1 MIEAKPSSKNYYS
14 EGIRNYLRSFSRK
27 YSFEYIVGCLEN
39 LKDLKV
45 LVVGEAIIDEYQFGS
60 VIGKSAKEPM
70 IALKYL
76 KRELYPGGS
85 LAIAN
90 HLAGFCKEVGLLAML
105 GEKDSQERFIR
116 QNLRKNIKPMF
127 FYKKDS
133 PTIIKRRFLEDTTF
147 RKLLE
152 FYVINDSELSK
163 EQTEKL
169 VEKLKPLLSK
179 YDLVICAD
187 FGHGMLNQ
195 ESRDLLIKKAKFLSV
210 NTQVNAGNFGYHT
223 ISSYPKADYL
233 CLDER
238 EIRLEC
244 RTKNGEL
251 SEVAK
256 GIFEKIRSNYMIVTY
271 GPNGSIG
278 YKNKSNLEVC
288 KVPSFAIKD
297 IDKVGAGDAFFAI
310 SSPLIYNKVPLE
322 PVCFI
327 GNAVGAL
334 AIDIIGNKESITK
347 KSLTDFI
354 KNTLS

>member
-1 MIEAKPSSKNYYS
+1 MTEIKSSPQNYYS
-14 EGIRNYLRSFSRK
+14 EEVQNYLKQFSK
-27 YSFEYIVGCLEN
+27 QYSLDYILECLEN

-60 VIGKSAKEPM
+60 VIGKSAKEP
-70 IALKYL
+70 IIVLKYI

-85 LAIAN
+85 LAVAN
-90 HLAGFCKEVGLLAML
+90 HLADFCKEVGLFAML

-116 QNLRKNIKPMF
+116 QNLRKNIKPLF
-127 FYKKDS
+127 FYKKSS
-133 PTIIKRRFLEDTTF
+133 PTIIKRRFLEDVTF

-152 FYVINDSELSK
+152 FYVIDDSELTK
-163 EQTEKL
+163 EQTDEL
-169 VEKLKPLLSK
+169 VKKLKPLLSK
-179 YDLVICAD
+179 YDLVVCTD
-187 FGHGMLNQ
+187 FGHAMLNQ
-195 ESRDLLIKKAKFLSV
+195 KSRDLLVAKAKFLSV

-223 ISSYPKADYL
+223 ISFYPKADYL

-238 EIRLEC
+238 EIRLDR
-244 RTKNGEL
+244 RTKDGEL
-251 SEVAK
+251 EEVAK
-256 GIFEKIRSNYMIVTY
+256 GIFEKVRSKFMIVTH

-278 YKNKSNLEVC
+278 YKNKSKIEVC
-288 KVPSFAIKD
+288 KVPSIAVKD

-322 PVCFI
+322 LICFI

-334 AIDIIGNKESITK
+334 AVDIIGNKESITK
-347 KSLTDFI
+347 KSLVNFI